1 MRYDFCVV
9 GGGIVGLASAREILR
24 RRPGASLVLLEK
36 EADLATHQ
44 TGHNSGVLHS
54 GTAQTL
60 PQTQIARRTGE
71 SAFAMVPN
79 AASGINSPSL
89 TGGGSVGYNENL
101 RTDY

>member
-1 MRYDFCVV
+1 MSIKSKVMIATTAV
-9 GGGIVGLASAREILR
+9 MLGLASPAFAQSFSSSF
-24 RRPGASLVLLEK
+24 G
-36 EADLATHQ
+36 
-44 TGHNSGVLHS
+44 TGNETPSTYDNSGVLHS

-79 AASGINSPSL
+79 AASGINFPSL

>member
-1 MRYDFCVV
+1 MSIKSKVMIATTAV
-9 GGGIVGLASAREILR
+9 MLGLASPAFAQSFSSSF
-24 RRPGASLVLLEK
+24 G
-36 EADLATHQ
+36 
-44 TGHNSGVLHS
+44 TGNETPSAYDNSGVLHS